1 VTRSFFL
8 NRLSRS
14 ELKVVVIVVVVVVV
28 IIIIV
33 VVVLVVMTG
42 HRGIH
47 TTALPNVASQA
58 HNKF

>member
-1 VTRSFFL
+1 MTRSFFL